1 MTVRRTV
8 LKIVLR
14 NGTNV
19 LMIVPKE
26 GTIRTEFV
34 LMTVP
39 STVLMIVPKE
49 GTIRTEF
56 VPKEGTN

>member
-1 MTVRRTV
+1 
-8 LKIVLR
+8 
-14 NGTNV
+14 
-19 LMIVPKE
+19 MIVPKE

-34 LMTVP
+34 PMTVP